1 VFERD
6 AARIIARKRLSSFVA
21 RSQGFR
27 YDHAHLVPAS
37 LAERFSNSLK
47 DAIFCTSL
55 RRRLAAKSHIFMFCR
70 GTGPLRSEKRH
81 EP

>member
-1 VFERD
+1 VFERE

-27 YDHAHLVPAS
+27 YDHHAHLVSAS

-55 RRRLAAKSHIFMFCR
+55 RHRLAAKSRIFMFCR
-70 GTGPLRSEKRH
+70 GTGPLAMGEK
-81 EP
+81 

>member
-21 RSQGFR
+21 RSQGLR
-27 YDHAHLVPAS
+27 YDHAHLVPG

-55 RRRLAAKSHIFMFCR
+55 RRRLAAKSRIFMFCR